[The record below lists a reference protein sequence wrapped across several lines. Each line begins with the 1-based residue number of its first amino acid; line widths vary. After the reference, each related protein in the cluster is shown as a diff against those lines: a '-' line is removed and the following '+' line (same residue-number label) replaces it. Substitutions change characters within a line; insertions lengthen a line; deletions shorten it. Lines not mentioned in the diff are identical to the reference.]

1 MSVTVLWLGHAAFK
15 LSSADKNIYIDPW
28 KIKESPHDA
37 TIVLVS
43 HSHPDH
49 YSASDIAKVSGPD
62 TKIVAPV
69 DVAAGQKGYQS
80 LSPGRQVTVSD
91 VTITAVAAYNP
102 QKHFHPK
109 SKGWLGFIIQL
120 DSKRIYYAGDTD
132 ITDDMKGIRDI
143 DLALLPIGGTYTMGS
158 AEAAEATGFIQP
170 KTAIPCHWG
179 DIVGSRSDAEKFAST
194 ADCDVQILAPGQS
207 FILE

>member
-1 MSVTVLWLGHAAFK
+1 MSVTVLWFGHAAFK
-15 LSSADKNIYIDPW
+15 LSSGGKNVYIDSW
-28 KIKESPHDA
+28 KIKDSPHDA
-37 TIVLVS
+37 TVVLVS

-49 YSASDIAKVSGPD
+49 YSASDIAKISRLN
-62 TKIVAPV
+62 TMIIAPA

-80 LSPGRQVTVSD
+80 LSPGGQVTISD

-102 QKHFHPK
+102 QKQFHPK

-132 ITDDMKGIRDI
+132 ITDDMKSVRDI
-143 DLALLPIGGTYTMGS
+143 DLAMLPIGGTFTMNP
-158 AEAAEATGFIQP
+158 AEAAEATRLIQP

-179 DIVGSRSDAEKFAST
+179 DIIGSRPDAEKFAKA

-207 FILE
+207 FVLE